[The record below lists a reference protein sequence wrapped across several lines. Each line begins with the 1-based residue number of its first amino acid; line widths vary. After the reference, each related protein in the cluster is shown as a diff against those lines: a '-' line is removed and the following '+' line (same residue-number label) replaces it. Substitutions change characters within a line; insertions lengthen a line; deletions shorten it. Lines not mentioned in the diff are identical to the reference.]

1 MVDQAKQTLD
11 LAKKRR
17 HLHPSKAQQRQAEQA
32 KREVYRT
39 RYSVSPS
46 KNSPPAQVSPR
57 RKTLKRQDS
66 RGYTANRQI
75 SRSDTTNRQDLHSEA
90 KQRRVLRGNAERRSD
105 QRTERP
111 NATSQS
117 VSAPEQRAISQSN
130 WQNPLV
136 TYLSRKYANWQFKHV
151 KPSRVKRTERRILVM
166 LAFFSIA
173 VGLWEN
179 FRQLW
184 LQDNGFT
191 ANDVSNA
198 ISFGTLIS
206 MVGVMLISNFVRA
219 ERLKRFMLLTLVA
232 CCLNYIFLAVLNHT
246 GLTILIYLGVTI
258 DILTSALFLIG
269 IYPLITMIVKGNTIY
284 SRRKLVEYLFKDV
297 GILLGGIFIGQQIGG
312 LIFDYN
318 TCLVVAF
325 LAILIATLIM
335 WRIEITPTQTA
346 PAQRTSIKRVIKLV
360 FKDRLQRNYMIY
372 CFLTNVAWSAA
383 MGLKMLSLTDSFGF
397 SAGIATNYV
406 LVVGLIA
413 DFIGIIALK
422 FLTPKNDYL
431 TLTIKYGI
439 RVAVLT
445 VAMLSESMFLCFIA
459 FTWMILS
466 STAYE
471 NITDGYYVN
480 LVDNRHQFQYNTLRH
495 VISGLGTALGVFI
508 CGKMFDF
515 GPGAMFGV
523 AAIGVVLQLMISYY
537 LIYLRMRKVKRGLPR
552 LR

>member
-1 MVDQAKQTLD
+1 MVDRAKQTP
-11 LAKKRR
+11 KRR
-17 HLHPSKAQQRQAEQA
+17 LVRQGKTAPKAAVKSRADLVVSTPKTMQPQKRGKHLRPNKASKVA
-32 KREVYRT
+32 KRKTDQARAELYRT
-39 RYSVSPS
+39 RYSVSR
-46 KNSPPAQVSPR
+46 AR
-57 RKTLKRQDS
+57 T
-66 RGYTANRQI
+66 I
-75 SRSDTTNRQDLHSEA
+75 SRQAVT
-90 KQRRVLRGNAERRSD
+90 
-105 QRTERP
+105 
-111 NATSQS
+111 
-117 VSAPEQRAISQSN
+117 PEQRAISQSN

-136 TYLSRKYANWQFKHV
+136 AYFSKKYANWQFKHT
-151 KPSRVKRTERRILVM
+151 KPSRVKRTERRILAM

-191 ANDVSNA
+191 ANEVSNV
-198 ISFGTLIS
+198 ISFGTLTS
-206 MVGVMLISNFVRA
+206 MVGVVLISNFVKA

-232 CCLNYIFLAVLNHT
+232 CCLNYIFLAILNHT
-246 GLTILIYLGVTI
+246 GLTPLIYLGVTI

-312 LIFDYN
+312 MIFDYN
-318 TCLVVAF
+318 TCLIAALLAVMVAT
-325 LAILIATLIM
+325 IIM

-346 PAQRTSIKRVIKLV
+346 PAQRTSIKQVAKMVL
-360 FKDRLQRNYMIY
+360 KDRLQRNYMVY

-413 DFIGIIALK
+413 DFVGIIALK

-439 RVAVLT
+439 RIVALT
-445 VAMLSESMFLCFIA
+445 VAMLSENMFLCFIA
-459 FTWMILS
+459 FTWMIVS

-495 VISGLGTALGVFI
+495 VVTGLGTALGVFI

-515 GPGAMFGV
+515 GPGAVFGA
-523 AAIGVVLQLMISYY
+523 AAIVMVPQLVLSYY
-537 LIYLRMRKVKRGLPR
+537 LIYLRRRGLKKVYR
-552 LR
+552 G